1 MPKENEFPNIPSP
14 FSAEL
19 DAVMRDDQK
28 FESSD
33 SQATDKS
40 SKDLNRLVSMDAGIP
55 TDSLVLDE
63 PKNG

>member
-1 MPKENEFPNIPSP
+1 MTKENEFPNIPSP

-28 FESSD
+28 FESSH
-33 SQATDKS
+33 SQARDES
-40 SKDLNRLVSMDAGIP
+40 SKDLNRLVSMDAGVP